1 MSTILL
7 TWWKPWHCHLRC
19 CHLQDSCAGNFL
31 TSRFYFS
38 LSMLTTVLKC
48 THFFLL
54 ICGVFWDFCLPVNA
68 QDGHLVKSCTKL
80 KNSCKNASPP
90 PSPENTT
97 LSQRKSKLY
106 HHIRSTFA
114 GSKSITERNTDF
126 LFRFPKNG
134 YGGGNGN
141 PLQYSC
147 LESPR
152 GGGAWWAAVYGVAQN
167 WTLLKWLSSKNG

>member
-1 MSTILL
+1 
-7 TWWKPWHCHLRC
+7 
-19 CHLQDSCAGNFL
+19 
-31 TSRFYFS
+31 
-38 LSMLTTVLKC
+38 MLTTVLKC

-90 PSPENTT
+90 PPPENTT
-97 LSQRKSKLY
+97 LSKRKSKLY

-167 WTLLKWLSSKNG
+167 WTRLKRLSSSSSSSREYRRRQGHPTPVLLPGKSHGQRSLMGCSPWGR